1 MPAKIN
7 PALKN
12 TLLMLLVL
20 MRHKAEDSGK
30 SPIITIAKLTDIM
43 KLSKMDLSYHQL
55 LDLVQDPSISKLV
68 KSINK
73 NQLEVRTEFNDDD
86 LNEPSLE
93 DEEALTPPEDEEAL
107 TPPED
112 EEGEDGEDGAD
123 LQSPEED
130 TGMEDD
136 GSLGMPP
143 PSPEEISPPTTPA
156 PPRKPSLVTQMAKR
170 AMSRN

>member
-93 DEEALTPPEDEEAL
+93 DEEALTPPEDEE
-107 TPPED
+107 
-112 EEGEDGEDGAD
+112 GEDGEDGAD